1 MQIDLA
7 QRRGLSD
14 LKFPLISGFFL
25 FLTLCVWSLSG
36 PPASGYDSIFHL
48 ANIWCADGEKAS
60 ICEDITKS
68 DRGIQGK
75 IPASLFSETDISGM
89 VIAELQVSSRESPFY
104 RIMHTFISDNA
115 TQSVLTI
122 RFINSL
128 LAGLIF
134 SCLMFFSSGKIRTA
148 ILSAWTFTIIPVVMS
163 TLWQSNP
170 RSWGYL
176 SVMSCWAFLYLAL
189 NHSTRNPRYPRLVWI
204 PFVFSLFLA
213 LTSRVDAAMFTI
225 FSCSIVLSSYLIK
238 TRVIRVRTFSIF
250 TLLAAVTF
258 FVIRSFSSTLSWY
271 TQFDF
276 GSLFVNNEFLFV
288 LVHLPENIADGLGL
302 GLRYVDLGPDA
313 IGIIGVSLYCIALTG
328 WLRQSTPHQAVIV
341 TTAAAFML
349 LAMFQIAMNWS
360 EVNEASG
367 VYVTALLT
375 VLLGFAATYSRSTDY
390 FPNSKTGVAVIVT
403 LLSISHALSLYSKFE
418 WSVRSDIANDT
429 YTNLSL
435 NSGWWWNIPIGPN
448 WFYLFGVFCFPA
460 WLLTSWQFALGQ
472 KTTTLKL

>member
-1 MQIDLA
+1 MELA
-7 QRRGLSD
+7 PRRGLGD
-14 LKFPLISGFFL
+14 LKGPLISGFLL
-25 FLTLCVWSLSG
+25 FLTLGVWSVSG
-36 PPASGYDSIFHL
+36 PLTSGYDSTFHL
-48 ANIWCADGEKAS
+48 ANIWCANGNQTG
-60 ICEDITKS
+60 ICENLTS
-68 DRGIQGK
+68 SNNGAQGR
-75 IPASLFSETDISGM
+75 IPFSLTSEPVESGL
-89 VIAELQVSSRESPFY
+89 VIADLTTSSRESPFY
-104 RIMHTFISDNA
+104 RIMHFFVSDNT
-115 TQSVLTI
+115 TQSVLLI
-122 RFINSL
+122 RFVNSFI
-128 LAGLIF
+128 AGF
-134 SCLMFFSSGKIRTA
+134 VFFCLMFFSVGRVRTA
-148 ILSAWTFTIIPVVMS
+148 ILSAWTFTIIPIVMA

-176 SVMSCWAFLYLAL
+176 SVMSGWAFLYLAL
-189 NHSTRNPRYPRLVWI
+189 NNSARNPRYPRLVWI

-213 LTSRVDAAMFTI
+213 LTSRVDAVMFTV
-225 FSCSIVLSSYLIK
+225 FSCSIVLSSYLTK
-238 TRVIRVRTFSIF
+238 NGVIRVRTFSIF

-258 FVIRSFSSTLSWY
+258 YVIRSFSSTLSWY

-302 GLRYVDLGPDA
+302 GLRYADLGPDA
-313 IGIIGVSLYCIALTG
+313 IGIIGVSLYCIAIAS

-341 TTAAAFML
+341 AAGAVFML

-390 FPNSKTGVAVIVT
+390 FPNSKTSVVVIVV
-403 LLSISHALSLYSKFE
+403 LLSISHALSLYSKFV

-435 NSGWWWNIPIGPN
+435 NGGWWWNIPIGPN
-448 WFYLFGVFCFPA
+448 WFYLFGAFCFPA
-460 WLLTSWQFALGQ
+460 WLLTSWKLALRQ